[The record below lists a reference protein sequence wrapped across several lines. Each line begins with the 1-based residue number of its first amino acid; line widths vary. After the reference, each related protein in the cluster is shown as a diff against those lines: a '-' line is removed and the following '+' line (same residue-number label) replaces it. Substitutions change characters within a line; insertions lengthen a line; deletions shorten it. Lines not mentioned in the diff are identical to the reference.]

1 VKSSLGTGTNA
12 IAAADQAPDAL
23 RVAQQDHSG
32 GKEAF
37 ELAFE
42 ELGGVEQLTAWGRS
56 LRGEFY
62 KLFAR
67 LIPIRNELPGGAEE
81 SALAI
86 CVECVSPPSR
96 EGV

>member
-1 VKSSLGTGTNA
+1 MGCRGR
-12 IAAADQAPDAL
+12 PDPGRPKGSPNKITA
-23 RVAQQDHSG
+23 VA
-32 GKEAF
+32 KEAL

-42 ELGGVEQLTAWGRS
+42 ELGGVEQLTAWARS
-56 LRGEFY
+56 HRGEFY

-81 SALAI
+81 STLAI
-86 CVECVSPPSR
+86 CVKFVSPPSR